1 LEAVVQVPVG
11 GSLEEAQVQA
21 VRELGCLEEAA
32 VQVPVGVSS
41 GALVQAARAAG
52 CLEGAVVQ
60 VPVGDSLEEAQV
72 QAEREAAAVQVSVGV
87 SSGEEVL
94 RSGVVVRAVVWV
106 QAACLGAVRESAAR
120 EARLFLVRFM
130 CMLTCIACERRV
142 YVRARRKQGQP
153 RTRDS
158 LSPCR

>member
-1 LEAVVQVPVG
+1 MQVPVG

-32 VQVPVGVSS
+32 VQVP
-41 GALVQAARAAG
+41 
-52 CLEGAVVQ
+52 
-60 VPVGDSLEEAQV
+60 
-72 QAEREAAAVQVSVGV
+72 VGV